1 MILWTRRI
9 QIWQAQR
16 KFFCQESVFLV
27 RSPELISK
35 RGFFWNFCLKKPYGF
50 VPESAL
56 LTTMRNVARQN
67 SGNFLNEVGKSLK
80 SYLFCQMFSSKF
92 FAGFVGSIFAT
103 FFDKYLPM
111 LGKYSLQFSSSMKH
125 FFRKWKSLKSSPGHV
140 KFRLLYPA
148 GFFSVKSLETSWRQ
162 SGNIYEYIQFKTDS
176 FPQIFP
182 LDLEKAIN

>member
-67 SGNFLNEVGKSLK
+67 SGNSLIEVGKSLK
-80 SYLFCQMFSSKF
+80 SYLFCQMFSSNF
-92 FAGFVGSIFAT
+92 FAGFVGSIFANLV
-103 FFDKYLPM
+103 DKYLPM
-111 LGKYSLQFSSSMKH
+111 FGKISLQFISNMKH
-125 FFRKWKSLKSSPGHV
+125 FFSKMKV
-140 KFRLLYPA
+140 FEKFLWTSKILSALPCR
-148 GFFSVKSLETSWRQ
+148 FFSVKSLETSWRQ